1 MADKKEKQFTLREK
15 LGALG
20 PGFLI
25 VGSFIGPGTVT
36 SSTKAG
42 ADYGFQLFWCII
54 FSVIAVIVMQG
65 MAARLGIVTQM
76 GLAENLVKDFEDRP
90 VLRNLLCGL
99 VAVAITIGGFAY
111 MSGDLTGTAIG
122 ISALTGISTRII
134 APVWGLCIL
143 LAGCV
148 PNIPKGGLMTCLSL
162 IGTTVVPY
170 NMFLHAASA
179 KRTWHSTDE
188 LPLCR
193 FGTNVPM
200 IIGGIVTGA
209 IMVTAATVML
219 GMPVRNAMDMSV
231 QLEPTLGVYAK
242 PFMAIGLVAAGV
254 SSAVCTPM
262 GVSYVLAGL
271 FGWQTNRSDKRYTIT
286 NFLVLITGIIIA
298 GVGFNPIALIM
309 TAQGVNGIVLPVVV
323 GVTIYLTARR
333 KVMGEFANSTLE
345 NVLGAAIFIISL
357 ILGISSVISLF

>member
-143 LAGCV
+143 L
-148 PNIPKGGLMTCLSL
+148 LLSFS
-162 IGTTVVPY
+162 P
-170 NMFLHAASA
+170 
-179 KRTWHSTDE
+179 
-188 LPLCR
+188 
-193 FGTNVPM
+193 
-200 IIGGIVTGA
+200 
-209 IMVTAATVML
+209 VM
-219 GMPVRNAMDMSV
+219 P
-231 QLEPTLGVYAK
+231 
-242 PFMAIGLVAAGV
+242 
-254 SSAVCTPM
+254 
-262 GVSYVLAGL
+262 
-271 FGWQTNRSDKRYTIT
+271 
-286 NFLVLITGIIIA
+286 
-298 GVGFNPIALIM
+298 
-309 TAQGVNGIVLPVVV
+309 
-323 GVTIYLTARR
+323 
-333 KVMGEFANSTLE
+333 
-345 NVLGAAIFIISL
+345 
-357 ILGISSVISLF
+357 